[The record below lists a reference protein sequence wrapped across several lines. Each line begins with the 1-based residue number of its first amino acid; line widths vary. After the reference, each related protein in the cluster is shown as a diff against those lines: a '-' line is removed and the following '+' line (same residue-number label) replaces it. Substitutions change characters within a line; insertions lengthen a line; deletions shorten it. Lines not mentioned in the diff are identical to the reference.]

1 MQKIHHSI
9 LAIDQELSECDQK
22 MDNELPEKI
31 NQAQIRKQEGEERLD
46 SLNEQLEAF
55 IIGENEVINQIENF
69 LERKK
74 EQIIHETHDLY

>member
-1 MQKIHHSI
+1 
-9 LAIDQELSECDQK
+9 